1 MHFLKSG
8 PLSFLKANEA
18 LTILCILV
26 HSLKFTFE
34 LLLLSKHWDL
44 SFMLFKRQ
52 RESISHSFSKAV
64 INLTC
69 TKESFILLSM
79 YVFFG
84 GPLQELEWKRE
95 RTENDLSSHVSRW
108 ATTSH
113 YASSRFGFS
122 HCVQCH
128 SQGRRQWTTAEQMRN
143 VMKVKGPPFFSR
155 IYCSWGLVFICIFAQ
170 EVLQVY

>member
-1 MHFLKSG
+1 M
-8 PLSFLKANEA
+8 
-18 LTILCILV
+18 

-52 RESISHSFSKAV
+52 RESVSHSIFKAV

-143 VMKVKGPPFFSR
+143 VMKVKDPPFSPE
-155 IYCSWGLVFICIFAQ
+155 FIALEASSSYAYLLKKSFKCTRENWESKYINSESIEGQ
-170 EVLQVY
+170 SLNYT